1 MAVRQI
7 VVTSR
12 TFEKPGLLCHA
23 SWSFFLIQSRNEDYL
38 AGRSQLT
45 FLNPLIVLEFLF
57 LSLVSK
63 CLKPYH
69 FVESTLFRSRGKWI
83 VIILV
88 VQLVHM
94 FRHQF
99 SFSVFYFHI
108 LMHVR
113 GSFLETPDFS
123 HNERAFILY
132 AKILVSFA
140 FMAPFI
146 SFFFFS
152 FFFCLLGPRAFDI
165 ACIAWQIL
173 KKQGL
178 VL

>member
-45 FLNPLIVLEFLF
+45 FLNHLIVLEFLF

-123 HNERAFILY
+123 HNERAFIFSMPKYLS
-132 AKILVSFA
+132 ASPLWHHHLV
-140 FMAPFI
+140 
-146 SFFFFS
+146 FFF
-152 FFFCLLGPRAFDI
+152 FFFCLLRPRAFDI
-165 ACIAWQIL
+165 ACIAWQIF